1 MAKLARVTTLTI
13 HSRSATGTTGAKAA
27 RRDGNVPGILY
38 GHGTPI
44 SISIAARD
52 LADLISTGGGSH
64 IVDATIDGQH
74 DSVLLRDVQRDPIT
88 RRPIAVDIQRV
99 SQTEAVYA
107 SVPIVMLGVAPGVKD
122 GGGVLDTVTHALEIK
137 GPAGKLPE
145 ELTVDVS
152 GLEVGGHITA
162 AEVVLP
168 VGFTLITGGETTV
181 VSVEITRANVEE
193 TPVPAESLAAA
204 SAAPTV
210 E

>member
-13 HSRSATGTTGAKAA
+13 HSRRATGTTGAKAA
-27 RRDGNVPGILY
+27 RREGNVPGVLY
-38 GHGTPI
+38 GHGAPI

-88 RRPIAVDIQRV
+88 RRPIAVDMQRV

-107 SVPIVMLGVAPGVKD
+107 TVPIVILGVAPGVKD
-122 GGGVLDTVTHALEIK
+122 GGGVLDTITHALEIK

-145 ELTVDVS
+145 ELALDVS
-152 GLEVGGHITA
+152 GLDVGGHITA
-162 AEVVLP
+162 AEVALP
-168 VGFTLITGGETTV
+168 DGFTLITGGETTV
-181 VSVEITRANVEE
+181 VSVEITRANAEE
-193 TPVPAESLAAA
+193 TPAPAESLTAAA
-204 SAAPTV
+204 AAPA